1 MPHCPGKLYDA
12 FIRENWDKELLGGS
26 GASLVSPTELEGKD
40 VKPED
45 ISKVVSLANNF
56 RGYIDK

>member
-12 FIRENWDKELLGGS
+12 FIRENWGKQILGGNW
-26 GASLVSPTELEGKD
+26 ASAGSPTELEEED
-40 VKPED
+40 RKPEV
-45 ISKVVSLANNF
+45 IPKVVWLANDF